1 MRGGYFLLFVGLG
14 LAALLSACSNLS
26 GSPKATVDYNRSYD
40 FSRVHEIAIQ
50 PIPRD
55 TIETMMM
62 SDAQIITINEAL
74 ALELQRRGLQVVTGN
89 SEADMFL
96 SWRFVPDESA
106 TMSTF
111 DPATQK
117 VTKATLY
124 VDMIDPVIVQTVWR
138 GSFRPDL
145 RDQSETD
152 MALEYS
158 RQAAGAI
165 LADFPPGQVKH

>member
-1 MRGGYFLLFVGLG
+1 
-14 LAALLSACSNLS
+14 
-26 GSPKATVDYNRSYD
+26 
-40 FSRVHEIAIQ
+40 
-50 PIPRD
+50 
-55 TIETMMM
+55 MM